1 MLKYVYNWISKQNNT
16 GQGMFPCL
24 IIYSILS
31 YKMRLFSYINT
42 RTDDV
47 MILLI
52 ISAILLFL
60 NIKVYDDLFTWITY
74 SIGLKI
80 SKLLD
85 ETLGLLSVLVIRVA
99 IISIVFICLLNYD
112 LRPIADNVCTNE
124 NYYRLVLIGSL
135 LGITFFNKKII
146 IYGLDDFDNSNS
158 FTRLVNDYDK
168 YLDEEKMINYVNEE
182 DKKKSS
188 LKSGRIRAIV
198 LGNIKC
204 IATPAVEDG
213 AVFGQFMTFR
223 EAPDSM
229 SLFGLYAGS
238 IPYIAA
244 IGPIP
249 SKYPEQNDL
258 VFEADIDY
266 VEGMSETEYIYQ
278 LAKTEHNKKLFYYIY
293 FDRSNIY
300 KEFNL
305 LNIYCWNIY
314 IDRLSIINIITN
326 RKEDDNYEEETERE
340 KKYYCR

>member
-60 NIKVYDDLFTWITY
+60 NIKIYDDLFTWITY

-99 IISIVFICLLNYD
+99 IISTVFICLLNYD
-112 LRPIADNVCTNE
+112 LRPIADGICTNE
-124 NYYRLVLIGSL
+124 NYYRLVLIGCL
-135 LGITFFNKKII
+135 LGITFFNKRII
-146 IYGLDDFDNSNS
+146 VYGLDDFDNSNS

-168 YLDEEKMINYVNEE
+168 YLDEEKIVNYVNEE

-188 LKSGRIRAIV
+188 LKSDRIRAIV

-204 IATPAVEDG
+204 IATPAVEEG
-213 AVFGQFMTFR
+213 AVFDQFMTFR

-229 SLFGLYAGS
+229 SLFGLYADS

-249 SKYPEQNDL
+249 SKYQEQNDL
-258 VFEADIDY
+258 VFEADI
-266 VEGMSETEYIYQ
+266 ECIENEESEYIYQ